1 MLYNRKVNQFLYP
14 IGYKKI
20 APYRLKMLNFLRS
33 RPLDF
38 KTAFALTIKEI
49 RKEKKLSQEQ
59 VANRC
64 FCQTVIIGRLE
75 TAQRE
80 PKISTIFKIANA
92 LEVPPDYL
100 VKKVEEKLNEAAQE

>member
-1 MLYNRKVNQFLYP
+1 MDL
-14 IGYKKI
+14 
-20 APYRLKMLNFLRS
+20 
-33 RPLDF
+33 

-49 RKEKKLSQEQ
+49 RKEKKLSQDN

-92 LEVPPDYL
+92 LEVSPDYL
-100 VKKVEEKLNEAAQE
+100 VKKVEEKLKSVPQE

>member
-1 MLYNRKVNQFLYP
+1 MDL
-14 IGYKKI
+14 
-20 APYRLKMLNFLRS
+20 
-33 RPLDF
+33 

-75 TAQRE
+75 TGY
-80 PKISTIFKIANA
+80 
-92 LEVPPDYL
+92 D
-100 VKKVEEKLNEAAQE
+100 

>member
-1 MLYNRKVNQFLYP
+1 MD
-14 IGYKKI
+14 I
-20 APYRLKMLNFLRS
+20 
-33 RPLDF
+33 

-49 RKEKKLSQEQ
+49 RKEKKLSQDK
-59 VANRC
+59 VASRC

-80 PKISTIFKIANA
+80 PKISTVFKIANA

-100 VKKVEEKLNEAAQE
+100 VKKVEEKLNSEIKG

>member
-1 MLYNRKVNQFLYP
+1 M
-14 IGYKKI
+14 
-20 APYRLKMLNFLRS
+20 RS
-33 RPLDF
+33 RPLDL

-49 RKEKKLSQEQ
+49 RKEKKLSQDN

-92 LEVPPDYL
+92 LEVSPDYL
-100 VKKVEEKLNEAAQE
+100 VKKVEEKLNSEPQE

>member
-1 MLYNRKVNQFLYP
+1 MDL
-14 IGYKKI
+14 
-20 APYRLKMLNFLRS
+20 
-33 RPLDF
+33 

-49 RKEKKLSQEQ
+49 RKEKKLSQDQ

-64 FCQTVIIGRLE
+64 FSQTVIIGRLE
-75 TAQRE
+75 TAKRE

-100 VKKVEEKLNEAAQE
+100 VKKVAEKVKEEIQG

>member
-1 MLYNRKVNQFLYP
+1 MDL
-14 IGYKKI
+14 
-20 APYRLKMLNFLRS
+20 
-33 RPLDF
+33 

-49 RKEKKLSQEQ
+49 RKEKKLSQDN

-92 LEVPPDYL
+92 LEVSPDYL
-100 VKKVEEKLNEAAQE
+100 VKKVEEKLKSEPQE

>member
-1 MLYNRKVNQFLYP
+1 
-14 IGYKKI
+14 
-20 APYRLKMLNFLRS
+20 
-33 RPLDF
+33 LDL

-49 RKEKKLSQEQ
+49 RKEKKLSQEK
-59 VANRC
+59 VAYRC

-92 LEVPPDYL
+92 LEVTPDYL
-100 VKKVEEKLNEAAQE
+100 IKKVAEKLSD